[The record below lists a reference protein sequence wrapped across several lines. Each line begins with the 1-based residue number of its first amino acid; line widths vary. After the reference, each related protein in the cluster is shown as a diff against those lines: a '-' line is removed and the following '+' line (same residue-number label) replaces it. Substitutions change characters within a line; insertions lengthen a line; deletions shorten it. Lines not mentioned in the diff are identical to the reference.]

1 MGTMHMSLRDFC
13 AGQTYYSRTAYGN
26 VKMHKKESGKSGG
39 FGGKEGSAP
48 PPRKGVSGIC
58 AAQTDL

>member
-1 MGTMHMSLRDFC
+1 MGIMHMSLRDFC

-39 FGGKEGSAP
+39 FGGKGGARS
-48 PPRKGVSGIC
+48 PR
-58 AAQTDL
+58 